1 MSTVAFDTL
10 KFVKT
15 LEASGIDNKQAEA
28 IANAYRDAS
37 ADQELLTKKE
47 LQIELAPIK
56 AELQVMKWMS
66 GLIIGGVVVL
76 ILKSFF
82 NDRIPTKEKA
92 ALLRRLFVV
101 RSFCG

>member
-1 MSTVAFDTL
+1 MSTVTFDTL

-15 LEASGIDNKQAEA
+15 LEASGIQNSQAEA
-28 IANAYRDAS
+28 IAAAYRDA
-37 ADQELLTKKE
+37 ANDQQLVTKSD

-66 GLIIGGVVVL
+66 GLILGGVAAL

-82 NDRIPTKEKA
+82 
-92 ALLRRLFVV
+92 
-101 RSFCG
+101 

>member
-1 MSTVAFDTL
+1 MSTVTFDTL

-15 LEASGIDNKQAEA
+15 LEASGINASQAEA
-28 IANAYRDAS
+28 IASAYREAS
-37 ADQELLTKKE
+37 ADQELVTKKD

-66 GLIIGGVVVL
+66 GLIMGGVIAL

-82 NDRIPTKEKA
+82 
-92 ALLRRLFVV
+92 
-101 RSFCG
+101 